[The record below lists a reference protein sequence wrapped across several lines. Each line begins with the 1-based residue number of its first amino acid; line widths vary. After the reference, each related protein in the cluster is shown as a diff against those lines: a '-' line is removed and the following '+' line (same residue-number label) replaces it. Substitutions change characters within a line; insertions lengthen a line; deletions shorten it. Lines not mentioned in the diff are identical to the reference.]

1 MSVSSESPATA
12 FHPVTER
19 LLTQL
24 QARHAFRILLRLCQ
38 GERRFE
44 QLRQD
49 LGNVSSAT
57 LTLRLKELQRV
68 GWVMKNGSL
77 YGMTPNGLGV
87 HPIAQA
93 AWQWGTALGDRG
105 EQIYQVFQRT
115 GSVQIML
122 ALQDRPHRAYELRW
136 AHVSRR
142 SVMMRLQELVSLQ
155 IITHVSHPDG
165 AAYALTA
172 EGERFRPVTT
182 ALFVWLQ
189 KEAHAQ
195 STGRR

>member
-1 MSVSSESPATA
+1 MIEQ
-12 FHPVTER
+12 
-19 LLTQL
+19 LLAQI
-24 QARHAFRILLRLCQ
+24 QARHAFRIMLRLCQ

-57 LTLRLKELQRV
+57 LTLRLKELQRA
-68 GWVMKNGSL
+68 GWVMKNGAL
-77 YGMTPNGLGV
+77 YGMTPNGLDV
-87 HPIAQA
+87 RPIAQA

-105 EQIYQVFQRT
+105 EQIYRVFQRT

-122 ALQDRPHRAYELRW
+122 ALQNRPHRACELRW

-155 IITHVSHPDG
+155 IITHVPHPDG

-172 EGERFRPVTT
+172 EGERFRPVTA
-182 ALFVWLQ
+182 ALFAWLQ
-189 KEAHAQ
+189 KEARTP
-195 STGRR
+195 STGRP